1 MAFEIAGVAVL
12 AVGSAFALVTGAA
25 LIARGER
32 DGAYA
37 SVRRNVGRSILL
49 GLEILIIADIV
60 KTITIDSTI
69 ESAVILGII
78 VLVRTFLSFS
88 IEIELDGVP
97 RGDAVT
103 GRRPSRPSRPP
114 STSEREDLS
123 HGRPGQVV
131 ATDRQIDDRSDQLD
145 RRTEAAGRPTTV
157 RRRGSPAPAR

>member
-1 MAFEIAGVAVL
+1 MTFNEAMDTVVRLFEIAGVAVL
-12 AVGSAFALVTGAA
+12 AVGSAIALVTGAV
-25 LIARGER
+25 LVARGER

-88 IEIELDGVP
+88 IEIELEGVP
-97 RGDAVT
+97 
-103 GRRPSRPSRPP
+103 PW
-114 STSEREDLS
+114 
-123 HGRPGQVV
+123 
-131 ATDRQIDDRSDQLD
+131 
-145 RRTEAAGRPTTV
+145 
-157 RRRGSPAPAR
+157 RRRASASPLAIEPPAVD

>member
-1 MAFEIAGVAVL
+1 MTFDSAMDTVVMAFEIAGVAVL

-97 RGDAVT
+97 
-103 GRRPSRPSRPP
+103 PW
-114 STSEREDLS
+114 
-123 HGRPGQVV
+123 
-131 ATDRQIDDRSDQLD
+131 
-145 RRTEAAGRPTTV
+145 
-157 RRRGSPAPAR
+157 RRRDRASALTTEPPAVE